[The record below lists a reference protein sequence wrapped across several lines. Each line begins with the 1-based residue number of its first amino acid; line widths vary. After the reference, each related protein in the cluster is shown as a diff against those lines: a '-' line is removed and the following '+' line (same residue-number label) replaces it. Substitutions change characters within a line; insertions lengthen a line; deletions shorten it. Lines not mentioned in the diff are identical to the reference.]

1 MAKSKR
7 TGLKANDLVT
17 LRFASIPAYGGK
29 PFVSKFDTVLRVQSV
44 TGTGTMRNPWQATVT
59 DDAGHTWILQP
70 GDLMLAESLAVRR
83 GDPLGIESRDEPAK
97 RHHHVTKSPAQIQRD
112 IDEELAAATVAK
124 ARTKATQSNR
134 RQTIW
139 LTREGEFRIRP
150 MFEKVSPLWSF
161 VRHVPSDDELR
172 S

>member
-1 MAKSKR
+1 MAKTKR
-7 TGLKANDLVT
+7 PDFKANDLVT
-17 LRFASIPAYGGK
+17 MRYASIPAYGGK

-44 TGTGTMRNPWQATVT
+44 TGTGTMRNPWHVIVT

-70 GDLMLAESLAVRR
+70 GDLMIAESLAVRR
-83 GDPLGIESRDEPAK
+83 GDPLGIESAK
-97 RHHHVTKSPAQIQRD
+97 RHHVTKGSTQIQRE
-112 IDEELAAATVAK
+112 INEELAAATVAK

-150 MFEKVSPLWSF
+150 MFEKVSPLWSL